1 MRHRSERYVKSWSR
15 VLRELE
21 AAEAANKIVRDFEWE
36 FQKRRVREAL
46 DRMSPVEKA
55 TMYEAQRHD
64 FTYGNIKLHN
74 PMLTREMVADAAD
87 RIDGIVRS
95 DT

>member
-1 MRHRSERYVKSWSR
+1 VKSWSR

-21 AAEAANKIVRDFEWE
+21 VAEAANEIVRDFEWE
-36 FQKRRVREAL
+36 VQKKRVKEAL

-55 TMYEAQRHD
+55 TMYEAQRHS
-64 FTYGNIKLHN
+64 FVYGNTKLHN
-74 PMLTREMVADAAD
+74 PMLTREMVMDAAD
-87 RIDGIVRS
+87 HIDGIVRS